1 MPSTLTTISIHFAI
15 WLVRE
20 KIWWMFWTW
29 TELLDC
35 KMAAPPQKAAV
46 NWPQLACQIDLYARR
61 SIIEQN
67 LHENR

>member
-1 MPSTLTTISIHFAI
+1 
-15 WLVRE
+15 
-20 KIWWMFWTW
+20 
-29 TELLDC
+29 
-35 KMAAPPQKAAV
+35 MAAPPQKAAV